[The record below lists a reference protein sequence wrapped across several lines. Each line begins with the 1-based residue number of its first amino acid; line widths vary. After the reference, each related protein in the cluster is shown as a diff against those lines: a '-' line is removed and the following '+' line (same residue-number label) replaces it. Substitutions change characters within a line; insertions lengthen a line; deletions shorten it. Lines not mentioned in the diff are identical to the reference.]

1 MRRMSGENPGV
12 ALVTGAA
19 SGIGAATCGRLAE
32 RGFAVAGIDLN
43 PSSTALSLQ
52 VDVTDIA
59 AMRAAA
65 ERVAEELGQVSV
77 LVTAAGVY
85 EMAPV
90 AEIGDERWRR
100 MLALHLGG
108 VANACW
114 AVLPGMIAAGAG
126 TVVTISSELALAGGD
141 RDSHYTAA
149 KGAIIGLTRSLGWEL
164 APHGIRVNSVAP
176 GPTDTPLLDPASP
189 WRDPAYLET
198 LPLGRLVTPEEVADT
213 VLFLVEEGTYFAGQ
227 TLSPNAGAVI

>member
-1 MRRMSGENPGV
+1 MSGV

-19 SGIGAATCGRLAE
+19 SGIGAATAGRLAE

-43 PSSTALSLQ
+43 PSPTELSLQ
-52 VDVTDIA
+52 VDVTDLA

-65 ERVAEELGQVSV
+65 ERVAEELGPASV
-77 LVTAAGVY
+77 LVTAAGAY
-85 EMAPV
+85 EMTPV
-90 AEIGDERWRR
+90 AEIDDERWRR
-100 MLALHLGG
+100 MLALHIGG

-114 AVLPGMIAAGAG
+114 AVLPGMLAAGSG
-126 TVVTISSELALAGGD
+126 SVVTISSELAIAGGD
-141 RDSHYTAA
+141 GDAHYAAA

-164 APHGIRVNSVAP
+164 APLGIRVNSVAP
-176 GPTDTPLLDPASP
+176 GPTDTPLLGPDSP
-189 WRDPAYLET
+189 WRDPAYLAS

-213 VLFLVEEGTYFAGQ
+213 VLFVVEEGSYFAGQ

>member
-1 MRRMSGENPGV
+1 MSGV

-19 SGIGAATCGRLAE
+19 SGIGAATAARLAE
-32 RGFAVAGIDLN
+32 HGYAVAGIDLK
-43 PSSTALSLQ
+43 PSPTALSLE
-52 VDVTDIA
+52 VDVTDLA

-65 ERVAEELGQVSV
+65 ERVAAELGPVSV
-77 LVTAAGVY
+77 LVTAAGFY
-85 EMAPV
+85 EMLPLAD
-90 AEIGDERWRR
+90 IDDERWRR
-100 MLALHLGG
+100 MLAVHLGG

-114 AVLPGMIAAGAG
+114 AVLPGMLAAGSG

-141 RDSHYTAA
+141 RDAHYAAA

-164 APHGIRVNSVAP
+164 APRNIRVNTVAP
-176 GPTDTPLLDPASP
+176 GPTDTPLLAADSP
-189 WRDPAYLET
+189 WRDPAYLAS

-213 VLFLVEEGTYFAGQ
+213 VLFLVEEGTYFNGQ